1 MNWIC
6 PRCRRWNTVFD
17 FPRQRFLIVGND
29 YMDFLWKFKAGQHL
43 LEWANKPVCSCCK
56 RSLQMEDDACS
67 MTYIM
72 TTVLEKVGPSKL
84 APKEWASVFSQMMEA
99 W

>member
-1 MNWIC
+1 
-6 PRCRRWNTVFD
+6 
-17 FPRQRFLIVGND
+17 
-29 YMDFLWKFKAGQHL
+29 
-43 LEWANKPVCSCCK
+43 
-56 RSLQMEDDACS
+56 MEDDACS